1 MLKGC
6 GRKRS
11 DDSMAAL
18 VVMNEDPIIEDL
30 NRHFSSEAK
39 LWEAI
44 QEAHLDNLSRKQKA
58 QVCNSL
64 YFFKYQENKIK

>member
-11 DDSMAAL
+11 DDSMATL
-18 VVMNEDPIIEDL
+18 VVMNEDPIMEDL
-30 NRHFSSEAK
+30 NRHFSSEEK

-44 QEAHLDNLSRKQKA
+44 QEAHFDNLA
-58 QVCNSL
+58 
-64 YFFKYQENKIK
+64 I